1 MKSEIF
7 KNESRESSFPFSFSY
22 PVLSKSKLNK
32 NENSKHLKVEKCGTY
47 KNLNFMKFLSNRG
60 VLGI

>member
-32 NENSKHLKVEKCGTY
+32 NENSKHLKVEKCGT
-47 KNLNFMKFLSNRG
+47 KISILWNSCPIEEF
-60 VLGI
+60 